1 MPMVGLILTRYLH
14 PSPTYYESIILSKNE
29 VLTFKYRVIL
39 HRGDINKK
47 LVDIISQDYKK

>member
-14 PSPTYYESIILSKNE
+14 PSPTYYESITLRKNE

-39 HRGDINKK
+39 YRGDINKK
-47 LVDIISQDYKK
+47 LVDIISQDYQK